1 MSDKPLNFVSKPNYS
16 RVQQDKV
23 IQLKYALFDLKN
35 NNAALEFRDNLYY
48 LHQGYGGMPAKI
60 EAALDQQEVGFKT
73 EIDLT
78 PTEAFGAYQDNLR
91 MKIPKNSLPVEA
103 WTVGA
108 RLDGE
113 APDGSNT
120 AFQVI
125 AVADDSVWVDGNH
138 PLRRQTPTFCSRS
151 RRYSRCQYRRK
162 TPWLCNKIKLI
173 HKFVDDGFALFTLRF
188 LCDVCIAYPFQTLLI
203 IF

>member
-1 MSDKPLNFVSKPNYS
+1 MSENPLYFVSKPNYS

-23 IQLKYALFDLKN
+23 IQLKYALFDIKN
-35 NNAALEFRDNLYY
+35 NNSALEYRDNLYY
-48 LHQGYGGMPAKI
+48 LHQGYGGMPTKI

-78 PTEAFGAYQDNLR
+78 PKEAFGDYKDNLR
-91 MKIPKNSLPVEA
+91 MQIPKNSLPPEA
-103 WTVGA
+103 WKVGT

-113 APDGSNT
+113 SPDGSNT

-138 PLRRQTPTFCSRS
+138 PYAGKHL
-151 RRYSRCQYRRK
+151 
-162 TPWLCNKIKLI
+162 
-173 HKFVDDGFALFTLRF
+173 HFVLEVLDIRTASTEELHRGYAIRLS
-188 LCDVCIAYPFQTLLI
+188 
-203 IF
+203 